1 MQIQNYSKMKYKF
14 ILLILIGSSSPI
26 SAQIKTVAERLGYD
40 KNAKLLILHADDVGV
55 SHSENIAT
63 IEAFEKS
70 AISSASIMVPCPWFP
85 EIAVYAKENPERDFG
100 LHLTLT
106 AEWKNYKW
114 SGVLPSNEISSLLD
128 KNGFFYSSSAEVTQ
142 HANPVEVEKELM
154 AQVQRAI
161 DFGIN
166 PTHLDSHM
174 GSVFGTPAL
183 FQIYLKVGAAYK
195 LPVFIP
201 KNAAETYPELLKLLD
216 GSQILVD
223 NYYMMDKNR
232 PKEEWTN
239 YYIDII
245 KNLTAGFNVMLI
257 HLAIDD
263 AEMQAITI
271 DHPDFGATWRQNDL
285 ETMVDKEFKAA
296 LKENNVHLITWGQI
310 KKLLNEK

>member
-1 MQIQNYSKMKYKF
+1 MKVSITKIIF
-14 ILLILIGSSSPI
+14 IFLFSVSFI
-26 SAQIKTVAERLGYD
+26 SLAQTKTVAERLGYSKD
-40 KNAKLLILHADDVGV
+40 AKLLILHADDVGV
-55 SHSENIAT
+55 SHSENTAT
-63 IEAFEKS
+63 IEAFKQS

-114 SGVLPSNEISSLLD
+114 GGVLPANEIPSLLD
-128 KNGFFYSSSAEVTQ
+128 KNGFFYGTSDEVAEN
-142 HANPVEVEKELM
+142 ANPHEVEKELM

-183 FQIYLKVGAAYK
+183 FQIYLKVGAAFN
-195 LPVFIP
+195 LPVFLP
-201 KNAAETYPELLKLLD
+201 KNASSAYPELQKRLD

-223 NYYMMDKNR
+223 NYYMMYKNR
-232 PKEEWTN
+232 PKNEWTS
-239 YYIDII
+239 YYIDIV
-245 KNLTAGFNVMLI
+245 KNLKSGFNVILI
-257 HLAIDD
+257 HVAIDD

-285 ETMVDKEFKAA
+285 DTMVNEEFKAS

>member
-1 MQIQNYSKMKYKF
+1 MKVSNTKIIFIFLFCISFISFAQTKM
-14 ILLILIGSSSPI
+14 
-26 SAQIKTVAERLGYD
+26 VAERLGYD
-40 KNAKLLILHADDVGV
+40 KDAKLLILHADDVGV
-55 SHSENIAT
+55 SHSENTAT
-63 IEAFEKS
+63 IEAFKQS
-70 AISSASIMVPCPWFP
+70 AISSASIMVPCPWFQ

-114 SGVLPSNEISSLLD
+114 GGVLPSNEIPSLLN
-128 KNGFFYSSSAEVTQ
+128 KNGFFYSSSAEVAEN
-142 HANPVEVEKELM
+142 ANPIEVEKELM

-174 GSVFGTPAL
+174 GSVFGTPTL
-183 FQIYLKVGAAYK
+183 FQIYLKVGAAFN

-201 KNAAETYPELLKLLD
+201 KIAASTYPELLELLD

-232 PKEEWTN
+232 PKNEWTS

-245 KNLTAGFNVMLI
+245 KNIKSGFNVILV
-257 HLAIDD
+257 HVAIDD

-285 ETMVDKEFKAA
+285 DTMVNQEFKAS
-296 LKENNVHLITWGQI
+296 LKENNVHLITWRQI